1 MFDILAENYQ
11 GTCHSREGGNPII
24 DSRLRGNDSSVVF
37 FRYENGHSFNILS
50 IFMMKGKLLIV
61 DDHKQVLKALIQLL
75 EPEFER
81 IAGISNPNQIISC
94 IKKEEYDVILL
105 DMNFSAG
112 VNTGNEGIFW
122 LTTILKS
129 DPSAVVVMMTAYADV
144 NLAVRAIKEGATD
157 FVVKPWD
164 NHKLITTLQAALK
177 LRQSKVENKML
188 RDKQKQINKVMSKQH
203 RPFIGKSQAIG
214 NVLQVINKVAK
225 TDANILV
232 IGENGTGKDL
242 MVKEIHNISRRA
254 DEAFIGVDMGSIA
267 ETLFESEM
275 FGHVKGAFTDAKEDK
290 TGWFETASG
299 GTLFL
304 DEIGNLSLTMQ
315 SKLLT
320 AIQNRVIHKVGSKT
334 PIPFDVRLICATNKD
349 LKEMV
354 SKDLFREDLY
364 YRINTIVIEIPP
376 LRERDEDII
385 LLAEHFLK
393 EYANKYEKFHL
404 KFNRK
409 TLDKLLKYNWPGNV
423 RELRHTI
430 EKAVILC
437 DSAVLMPEDFVFS
450 HTAQQQLPLQ
460 TPPTFAD
467 IEKHAIQN
475 ALNNNNGNVLKA
487 AKELDLARQT
497 MYNKMQKYNL

>member
-1 MFDILAENYQ
+1 
-11 GTCHSREGGNPII
+11 
-24 DSRLRGNDSSVVF
+24 
-37 FRYENGHSFNILS
+37 
-50 IFMMKGKLLIV
+50 MKGKLLIV

-75 EPEFER
+75 EPEFDS
-81 IAGISNPNQIISC
+81 IIGLSNPNQIISY
-94 IKKEEYDVILL
+94 INKEEFDVILL

-112 VNTGNEGIFW
+112 INTGNEGIYW
-122 LTTILKS
+122 LNRIIKS
-129 DPSAVVVMMTAYADV
+129 DPLAAVVMITAYSDV

-164 NHKLITTLQAALK
+164 NNKLITSLQTAFK
-177 LRQSKVENKML
+177 LRQTKIENKKL
-188 RDKQKQINKVMSKQH
+188 RDRQKQINKGIINQSV
-203 RPFIGKSQAIG
+203 PLIGKSQAMG
-214 NVLQVINKVAK
+214 NVMQVINKVAK
-225 TDANILV
+225 TDANVLV
-232 IGENGTGKDL
+232 IGENGTGKEL
-242 MVKEIHNISRRA
+242 VVKEIHNNSHRA
-254 DEAFIGVDMGSIA
+254 DEAFISIDIGTIT

-275 FGHVKGAFTDAKEDK
+275 FGHIKGAFTDAKEDK

-334 PIPFDVRLICATNKD
+334 PIPFDIRLICATNKN
-349 LKEMV
+349 LEEMV
-354 SKDLFREDLY
+354 SRNLFREDLY

-376 LRERDEDII
+376 LRERGEDIV

-393 EYANKYEKFHL
+393 EYAVKYEKFQL
-404 KFNRK
+404 KFSSK
-409 TLDKLLKYNWPGNV
+409 TLDKLMKYSWPGNV

-437 DSAVLMPEDFVFS
+437 ESDILKPEDFMIS
-450 HTAQQQLPLQ
+450 PSSQQPSLQ
-460 TPPTFAD
+460 QKSPTFAE
-467 IEKHAIQN
+467 IEKQALQS
-475 ALNNNNGNVLKA
+475 ALNNNNGSVLKA
-487 AKELDLARQT
+487 SKELDIARQT